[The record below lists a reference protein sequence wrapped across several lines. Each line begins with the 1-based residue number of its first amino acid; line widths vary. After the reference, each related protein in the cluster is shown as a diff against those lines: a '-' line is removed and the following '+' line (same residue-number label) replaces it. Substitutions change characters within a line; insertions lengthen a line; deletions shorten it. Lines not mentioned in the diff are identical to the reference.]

1 MTQRIPSFE
10 INPPLINSS
19 NPWATT
25 LDDLRSLYAC
35 TSTGAV
41 TTRTSLIKGFDH
53 DATKHQYAFFDAAS
67 HSVSKLS
74 SGKEN
79 ASLNCLGYSPIG
91 LETYLGFIK
100 QISDEQLTETSKG
113 FIVSVTGTAD
123 EVAECY
129 KLIASAR
136 PSLKFPV
143 AMEVNLSCPNI
154 PDKPPPAFSEEALL
168 QYLNSLRKIIEAHPT
183 LCRIPFGFKSPP
195 YTYST
200 QYEVFIGALD
210 QSAASTGVS
219 LVSFITA
226 TNTLGSCLALSSD
239 GESTTS
245 FALPGLG
252 VGGMAG
258 APLHPL
264 ALGNVVTL
272 RRMLDERKDRL
283 GHIRIIG
290 IGGVLDVGGYQRMK
304 AVGAWVVGIGTGLG
318 LKGLTVFEEIEKE
331 LGGSW

>member
-1 MTQRIPSFE
+1 MTQPPPNLN

-25 LDDLRSLYAC
+25 LEDLRSLYAC
-35 TSTGAV
+35 PSTGAV

-53 DATKHQYAFFDAAS
+53 DDSEHQYTFFDVATN
-67 HSVSKLS
+67 SVSKSS
-74 SGKEN
+74 SGDQN
-79 ASLNCLGYSPIG
+79 ASLNCLGYSPLI

-100 QISDEQLTETSKG
+100 QISDELSTESSKG
-113 FIVSVTGTAD
+113 FIISVTGTAD
-123 EVAECY
+123 EVAESY
-129 KLIASAR
+129 RLIASSQ

-154 PDKPPPAFSEEALL
+154 PDKPPPAYSKDALI
-168 QYLNSLRKIIEAHPT
+168 QYLDSLRKIIEAHPT
-183 LCRIPFGFKSPP
+183 LCRIPLGLKTPP

-200 QYEVFIGALD
+200 QYEGLIGALE

-226 TNTLGSCLALSSD
+226 TNTLGSCIALSSD
-239 GESTTS
+239 SMPGEPPLS

-258 APLHPL
+258 APLRRLFPTTWSFRQL
-264 ALGNVVTL
+264 TL
-272 RRMLDERKDRL
+272 IKILWRSAM
-283 GHIRIIG
+283 
-290 IGGVLDVGGYQRMK
+290 
-304 AVGAWVVGIGTGLG
+304 
-318 LKGLTVFEEIEKE
+318 
-331 LGGSW
+331 S